1 MAEPDVAR
9 SAAPAVPLTRRA
21 SLNVAAFGLDFGVK
35 TAVGLVITPLLV
47 GRLGTALFGTWE
59 MLDRLAG
66 YVATVG
72 GRPSEALRLLVA
84 NRQSVADSAAQRRAL
99 GGALVVWLIC
109 LPLAA
114 AAAAVVAWYAPAIT
128 GASPGLR
135 TTIRIAAAL
144 VLAGGVLGGLL
155 SVPDA
160 ALHGMNLGYKRME
173 LQAGLNL
180 VGGVFTAAA
189 VYGGLGLAGVAG
201 AQVALA
207 AVSALCF
214 WWLARTYVAWFGV
227 SRPARAETR
236 SLARLAA
243 WLAGGD
249 LIAKLLLGS
258 DVLILGT
265 LLSPAAVT
273 TYVLTAYAP
282 RAAVAVHG
290 SAVGAAM
297 PGLAGLIGAGQY
309 GRAALARGDLMV
321 LTWLFA
327 TAVGTT
333 ILLWNRS
340 FVALWVGR
348 EHYGGAVVDLLIVCI
363 AFQTAFIRADAFII
377 DAALRS
383 WLRVLIAAVAAVVTI
398 TLAVALTR
406 ALGIA
411 GLCLGVLAGRL
422 IQTVAYPVLA
432 GRCVGGSSG
441 MAPATLGRAV
451 CVAGV
456 LFAAGLALGERMLA
470 PNWLVWAAAVP
481 ASLALAL
488 GIAFSAG
495 LSRQARQAVVLRAA
509 ELLPRRRQTR

>member
-84 NRQSVADSAAQRRAL
+84 NRQSVAGSAAQRRAL

-135 TTIRIAAAL
+135 TTIRIAAGL

-155 SVPDA
+155 SIPDA

-180 VGGVFTAAA
+180 EAEPA
-189 VYGGLGLAGVAG
+189 VHRCGGLGLAGVAG

-214 WWLARTYVAWFGV
+214 W
-227 SRPARAETR
+227 
-236 SLARLAA
+236 
-243 WLAGGD
+243 
-249 LIAKLLLGS
+249 
-258 DVLILGT
+258 
-265 LLSPAAVT
+265 
-273 TYVLTAYAP
+273 
-282 RAAVAVHG
+282 
-290 SAVGAAM
+290 
-297 PGLAGLIGAGQY
+297 
-309 GRAALARGDLMV
+309 
-321 LTWLFA
+321 
-327 TAVGTT
+327 
-333 ILLWNRS
+333 
-340 FVALWVGR
+340 
-348 EHYGGAVVDLLIVCI
+348 
-363 AFQTAFIRADAFII
+363 
-377 DAALRS
+377 
-383 WLRVLIAAVAAVVTI
+383 
-398 TLAVALTR
+398 
-406 ALGIA
+406 
-411 GLCLGVLAGRL
+411 
-422 IQTVAYPVLA
+422 
-432 GRCVGGSSG
+432 
-441 MAPATLGRAV
+441 
-451 CVAGV
+451 
-456 LFAAGLALGERMLA
+456 
-470 PNWLVWAAAVP
+470 
-481 ASLALAL
+481 
-488 GIAFSAG
+488 
-495 LSRQARQAVVLRAA
+495 
-509 ELLPRRRQTR
+509 

>member
-9 SAAPAVPLTRRA
+9 SAGPAVPLTRRA

-66 YVATVG
+66 YVATLG

-84 NRQSVADSAAQRRAL
+84 NRQSVAGSAAQRRAL

-180 VGGVFTAAA
+180 VGGAFTAPA
-189 VYGGLGLAGVAG
+189 VYRRLGLAGV
-201 AQVALA
+201 
-207 AVSALCF
+207 
-214 WWLARTYVAWFGV
+214 
-227 SRPARAETR
+227 
-236 SLARLAA
+236 
-243 WLAGGD
+243 
-249 LIAKLLLGS
+249 
-258 DVLILGT
+258 
-265 LLSPAAVT
+265 
-273 TYVLTAYAP
+273 
-282 RAAVAVHG
+282 
-290 SAVGAAM
+290 
-297 PGLAGLIGAGQY
+297 
-309 GRAALARGDLMV
+309 DLMV

-441 MAPATLGRAV
+441 VAPATLGRAV

-456 LFAAGLALGERMLA
+456 LFAVGLALGERMLA

-488 GIAFSAG
+488 RIAFSAG

>member
-1 MAEPDVAR
+1 
-9 SAAPAVPLTRRA
+9 
-21 SLNVAAFGLDFGVK
+21 
-35 TAVGLVITPLLV
+35 
-47 GRLGTALFGTWE
+47 
-59 MLDRLAG
+59 
-66 YVATVG
+66 
-72 GRPSEALRLLVA
+72 
-84 NRQSVADSAAQRRAL
+84 
-99 GGALVVWLIC
+99 GAL
-109 LPLAA
+109 P
-114 AAAAVVAWYAPAIT
+114 AAAV
-128 GASPGLR
+128 S
-135 TTIRIAAAL
+135 
-144 VLAGGVLGGLL
+144 
-155 SVPDA
+155 
-160 ALHGMNLGYKRME
+160 
-173 LQAGLNL
+173 
-180 VGGVFTAAA
+180 
-189 VYGGLGLAGVAG
+189 GGLGLAGVAG

-236 SLARLAA
+236 SLASLAA

-297 PGLAGLIGAGQY
+297 PGLAGLIGEGQY

-363 AFQTAFIRADAFII
+363 AGA
-377 DAALRS
+377 
-383 WLRVLIAAVAAVVTI
+383 
-398 TLAVALTR
+398 
-406 ALGIA
+406 
-411 GLCLGVLAGRL
+411 
-422 IQTVAYPVLA
+422 
-432 GRCVGGSSG
+432 
-441 MAPATLGRAV
+441 
-451 CVAGV
+451 

>member
-1 MAEPDVAR
+1 
-9 SAAPAVPLTRRA
+9 
-21 SLNVAAFGLDFGVK
+21 
-35 TAVGLVITPLLV
+35 
-47 GRLGTALFGTWE
+47 

-84 NRQSVADSAAQRRAL
+84 NRQSVAGSAAQRRAL

-109 LPLAA
+109 LPLAV

-155 SVPDA
+155 SIPDA

-180 VGGVFTAAA
+180 VGGAFTAAA

-236 SLARLAA
+236 SLASLAA

-273 TYVLTAYAP
+273 T
-282 RAAVAVHG
+282 
-290 SAVGAAM
+290 
-297 PGLAGLIGAGQY
+297 
-309 GRAALARGDLMV
+309 
-321 LTWLFA
+321 
-327 TAVGTT
+327 
-333 ILLWNRS
+333 
-340 FVALWVGR
+340 
-348 EHYGGAVVDLLIVCI
+348 
-363 AFQTAFIRADAFII
+363 
-377 DAALRS
+377 
-383 WLRVLIAAVAAVVTI
+383 
-398 TLAVALTR
+398 
-406 ALGIA
+406 
-411 GLCLGVLAGRL
+411 
-422 IQTVAYPVLA
+422 
-432 GRCVGGSSG
+432 
-441 MAPATLGRAV
+441 
-451 CVAGV
+451 
-456 LFAAGLALGERMLA
+456 
-470 PNWLVWAAAVP
+470 
-481 ASLALAL
+481 
-488 GIAFSAG
+488 
-495 LSRQARQAVVLRAA
+495 
-509 ELLPRRRQTR
+509 

>member
-1 MAEPDVAR
+1 MTAR
-9 SAAPAVPLTRRA
+9 DSA
-21 SLNVAAFGLDFGVK
+21 G
-35 TAVGLVITPLLV
+35 
-47 GRLGTALFGTWE
+47 
-59 MLDRLAG
+59 
-66 YVATVG
+66 
-72 GRPSEALRLLVA
+72 
-84 NRQSVADSAAQRRAL
+84 SAAQRRAL

-109 LPLAA
+109 LPLAV

-155 SVPDA
+155 SIPDA

-180 VGGVFTAAA
+180 VGGALTAAA

-340 FVALWVGR
+340 FVAL
-348 EHYGGAVVDLLIVCI
+348 C
-363 AFQTAFIRADAFII
+363 
-377 DAALRS
+377 
-383 WLRVLIAAVAAVVTI
+383 
-398 TLAVALTR
+398 
-406 ALGIA
+406 
-411 GLCLGVLAGRL
+411 
-422 IQTVAYPVLA
+422 
-432 GRCVGGSSG
+432 
-441 MAPATLGRAV
+441 
-451 CVAGV
+451 
-456 LFAAGLALGERMLA
+456 AAGLALGERMLA

>member
-1 MAEPDVAR
+1 
-9 SAAPAVPLTRRA
+9 
-21 SLNVAAFGLDFGVK
+21 
-35 TAVGLVITPLLV
+35 
-47 GRLGTALFGTWE
+47 
-59 MLDRLAG
+59 
-66 YVATVG
+66 
-72 GRPSEALRLLVA
+72 
-84 NRQSVADSAAQRRAL
+84 
-99 GGALVVWLIC
+99 
-109 LPLAA
+109 
-114 AAAAVVAWYAPAIT
+114 
-128 GASPGLR
+128 
-135 TTIRIAAAL
+135 
-144 VLAGGVLGGLL
+144 
-155 SVPDA
+155 
-160 ALHGMNLGYKRME
+160 
-173 LQAGLNL
+173 
-180 VGGVFTAAA
+180 
-189 VYGGLGLAGVAG
+189 
-201 AQVALA
+201 
-207 AVSALCF
+207 
-214 WWLARTYVAWFGV
+214 
-227 SRPARAETR
+227 
-236 SLARLAA
+236 
-243 WLAGGD
+243 
-249 LIAKLLLGS
+249 
-258 DVLILGT
+258 VLILGT

-282 RAAVAVHG
+282 RPAVAVHG

-297 PGLAGLIGAGQY
+297 PGLAGLIGERQY
-309 GRAALARGDLMV
+309 GRAALARGDLMI

-340 FVALWVGR
+340 FVALWVGA

-441 MAPATLGRAV
+441 VAPATLGRAV

-456 LFAAGLALGERMLA
+456 LFAVGLALGERMLA

>member
-84 NRQSVADSAAQRRAL
+84 NRQSVAGSAAQRRAL

-109 LPLAA
+109 LPLAV

-155 SVPDA
+155 SIPDA

-180 VGGVFTAAA
+180 VGGALTAAA

-363 AFQTAFIRADAFII
+363 AFQTAFIRA
-377 DAALRS
+377 
-383 WLRVLIAAVAAVVTI
+383 VAAVVPI
-398 TLAVALTR
+398 ALAVALTR

-509 ELLPRRRQTR
+509 ELLPRRQQTR

>member
-1 MAEPDVAR
+1 
-9 SAAPAVPLTRRA
+9 
-21 SLNVAAFGLDFGVK
+21 
-35 TAVGLVITPLLV
+35 
-47 GRLGTALFGTWE
+47 
-59 MLDRLAG
+59 
-66 YVATVG
+66 
-72 GRPSEALRLLVA
+72 
-84 NRQSVADSAAQRRAL
+84 
-99 GGALVVWLIC
+99 
-109 LPLAA
+109 
-114 AAAAVVAWYAPAIT
+114 
-128 GASPGLR
+128 
-135 TTIRIAAAL
+135 
-144 VLAGGVLGGLL
+144 
-155 SVPDA
+155 
-160 ALHGMNLGYKRME
+160 
-173 LQAGLNL
+173 
-180 VGGVFTAAA
+180 
-189 VYGGLGLAGVAG
+189 
-201 AQVALA
+201 
-207 AVSALCF
+207 
-214 WWLARTYVAWFGV
+214 
-227 SRPARAETR
+227 
-236 SLARLAA
+236 
-243 WLAGGD
+243 
-249 LIAKLLLGS
+249 
-258 DVLILGT
+258 
-265 LLSPAAVT
+265 
-273 TYVLTAYAP
+273 
-282 RAAVAVHG
+282 
-290 SAVGAAM
+290 M

-451 CVAGV
+451 CVAGA